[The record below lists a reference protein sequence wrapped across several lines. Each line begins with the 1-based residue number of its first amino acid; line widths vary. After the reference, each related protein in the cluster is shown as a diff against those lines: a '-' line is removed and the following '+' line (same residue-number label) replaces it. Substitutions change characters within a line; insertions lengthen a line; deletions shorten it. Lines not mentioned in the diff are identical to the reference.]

1 MAERDSGWIHIYVEN
16 AQEAY
21 DSIIQAFKIA
31 EDIGVSLPVI
41 IGLDGF
47 TISHTLENVNI
58 LGDDAVNQF
67 VGQRQLPNV
76 LTHEGKTV
84 PFKLDPDNPMTM
96 GPNALQNYYF
106 EFKRQQEE
114 GMRNALKKI
123 QEVNAEY
130 AELTGRSY
138 GDGLVDNYKVGD
150 AEIAIVVVGST
161 AGTLKVIVDQ
171 LRQEGI
177 KAGVLRLRTF
187 RPFPVEQLRSA
198 LKNVKTV
205 AVMDKAMSFGAFGG
219 AVFNEVRNALYDAK
233 ERPTIVNY
241 IFGLGGRD
249 TNPRELR
256 KIYEDLMQINKTGTV
271 ENQVR
276 YLGLRE

>member
-1 MAERDSGWIHIYVEN
+1 
-16 AQEAY
+16 
-21 DSIIQAFKIA
+21 
-31 EDIGVSLPVI
+31 
-41 IGLDGF
+41 
-47 TISHTLENVNI
+47 
-58 LGDDAVNQF
+58 
-67 VGQRQLPNV
+67 
-76 LTHEGKTV
+76 V

-123 QEVNAEY
+123 QEVNVEY

-138 GDGLVDNYKVGD
+138 GDGLVDNYKVDD

-233 ERPTIVNY
+233 EHPTIVNY

-256 KIYEDLMQINKTGTV
+256 KIYDDLLQINKTGTV